1 MPNTVRDWMSI
12 PVVVIDADSNVKYA
26 LTLMRRRKIH
36 SLVVATSDK
45 NPTYGIVTTT
55 DIRDK
60 IVAAGRDP
68 SETTVGEIMSGP
80 LVTGNPDWTLI
91 ECSQLMQEKRI
102 HHLPIADESG
112 ALIGLISATDIFMAV
127 EETGWQE
134 KEESAEA
141 GFPAAAFSTLPK
153 QKYYVGWKVWKT
165 GIFASWAECAKQVKG
180 FVGAEFKSFD
190 TLEEAEAAYR

>member
-1 MPNTVRDWMSI
+1 MPNTVRDWMSK

-68 SETTVGEIMSGP
+68 SATTVGEIMSGP
-80 LVTGNPDWTLI
+80 IVTGSPDWTLI

-134 KEESAEA
+134 KEE
-141 GFPAAAFSTLPK
+141 
-153 QKYYVGWKVWKT
+153 
-165 GIFASWAECAKQVKG
+165 
-180 FVGAEFKSFD
+180 
-190 TLEEAEAAYR
+190 